1 MGLSCAAQQIVC
13 GKWRDGSFTSIWAFP
28 TMSALHL
35 IVLQNSKVEG
45 LRIFL
50 ENAKRE
56 TIADSYNLNRV
67 SEVACEFTVRR
78 CGPSHLYTKTAP
90 VARRIFDHQCKTSFA
105 TQSSQKR
112 TFGCAAANA
121 ALGHEPPPALQKNR
135 ERFRCRPL
143 VKLVTDLPIGTWY
156 CSRHSIPRDP

>member
-1 MGLSCAAQQIVC
+1 MSHKRPIY
-13 GKWRDGSFTSIWAFP
+13 DGRA
-28 TMSALHL
+28 MSAPHP
-35 IVLQNSKVEG
+35 IVLQNSKVAG

-105 TQSSQKR
+105 TQSPQKQPL
-112 TFGCAAANA
+112 A
-121 ALGHEPPPALQKNR
+121 AL
-135 ERFRCRPL
+135 
-143 VKLVTDLPIGTWY
+143 
-156 CSRHSIPRDP
+156 PRSDAK

>member
-1 MGLSCAAQQIVC
+1 MAQSGRCCAAAEC
-13 GKWRDGSFTSIWAFP
+13 PLLGR
-28 TMSALHL
+28 
-35 IVLQNSKVEG
+35 IVLQNSKVAG

-105 TQSSQKR
+105 TQSARKR
-112 TFGCAAANA
+112 HASVEWRGIAARAKRANKS
-121 ALGHEPPPALQKNR
+121 LSPQSH
-135 ERFRCRPL
+135 RP
-143 VKLVTDLPIGTWY
+143 
-156 CSRHSIPRDP
+156 

>member
-1 MGLSCAAQQIVC
+1 
-13 GKWRDGSFTSIWAFP
+13 
-28 TMSALHL
+28 MSASPP
-35 IVLQNSKVEG
+35 IALQNSKVAG

-67 SEVACEFTVRR
+67 GEVACEFTVRR

-105 TQSSQKR
+105 TQSGAKR
-112 TFGCAAANA
+112 TRLPQARAAASD
-121 ALGHEPPPALQKNR
+121 PNR
-135 ERFRCRPL
+135 
-143 VKLVTDLPIGTWY
+143 
-156 CSRHSIPRDP
+156 SSA

>member
-1 MGLSCAAQQIVC
+1 
-13 GKWRDGSFTSIWAFP
+13 
-28 TMSALHL
+28 MSALPP
-35 IVLQNSKVEG
+35 IALQTSKVAG

-105 TQSSQKR
+105 TQSLRKLPR
-112 TFGCAAANA
+112 
-121 ALGHEPPPALQKNR
+121 
-135 ERFRCRPL
+135 RPL
-143 VKLVTDLPIGTWY
+143 TCVSAKGQ
-156 CSRHSIPRDP
+156 SRHFAPQQKSIFT

>member
-1 MGLSCAAQQIVC
+1 MNLSQRGNCRCRSDAVGDERPICGRAA
-13 GKWRDGSFTSIWAFP
+13 
-28 TMSALHL
+28 MSASPP
-35 IVLQNSKVEG
+35 IVLQNSKVAG

-105 TQSSQKR
+105 TQSGGIATVSEE
-112 TFGCAAANA
+112 
-121 ALGHEPPPALQKNR
+121 GHIA
-135 ERFRCRPL
+135 
-143 VKLVTDLPIGTWY
+143 I
-156 CSRHSIPRDP
+156 SRL